1 MSRVRPTQCNTC
13 AASNHDNHAS
23 MSLQVTPVAT
33 ALNAHTPEQ
42 KQMLK
47 SQAKTMQAL
56 YVPGSE
62 AMTANALDDTTAHVN
77 VPNNDLQGLVNAIRG
92 SGLTMRATYLQSL
105 DHEAICAELS
115 PEVAQAALDNKG
127 TAIKLDAPFNKGA
140 FCFVTDGKRI
150 TQLQYQAT

>member
-1 MSRVRPTQCNTC
+1 MSRVRTAPCDSC
-13 AASNHDNHAS
+13 AASAHDNHAS
-23 MSLQVTPVAT
+23 ISLQVTPAAT
-33 ALNAHTPEQ
+33 ALNELTPQQ
-42 KQMLK
+42 KQMLQ

-62 AMTANALDDTTAHVN
+62 AMTVRALDDATAHVDM
-77 VPNNDLQGLVNAIRG
+77 PNNDLQGLVTAIQG

-115 PEVAQAALDNKG
+115 PDAAQAALDNKG
-127 TAIKLDAPFNKGA
+127 TAIKLSAPFNKGA

-150 TQLQYQAT
+150 TQLQYQAS

>member
-13 AASNHDNHAS
+13 AASKHDNHAS